1 MDSKSKV
8 AVITGAGSGIG
19 RTTALVFLA
28 DGYKVA
34 LAGRRLLT
42 LKETIAMAGDNSS
55 NAIAIATD
63 VTIPEQVTNLFST
76 TRETFGR
83 IDVVFNNAGAFA
95 PPVALEDMT
104 LEQWKT
110 VVDTNLTGMFLCIKE
125 AFCIMKD
132 QDPMGGRIINNGSV
146 SAYSPRPNSA
156 PYTASKHGVTGL
168 TKSAALDG
176 RKYDIICSQI
186 DIGNARTSIT
196 SRMTT
201 GVPQAGGT
209 VEPEAVMNVDDVASA
224 VLYMANLPPEA
235 NVQFMTIMATKMP
248 FIGRG

>member
-1 MDSKSKV
+1 MKPGSKV

-19 RTTALVFLA
+19 RSTALAFLN

-34 LAGRRLLT
+34 LAGRRLRALE
-42 LKETIAMAGDNSS
+42 ETIELADGNSQNAMAVV
-55 NAIAIATD
+55 TD
-63 VTIPEQVTNLFST
+63 VTVPEQVTNLFSKAKD
-76 TRETFGR
+76 TFGR

-95 PPVALEDMT
+95 PAVALEDMT

-110 VVDTNLTGMFLCIKE
+110 VIDTNLTGMFLCVRE
-125 AFCIMKD
+125 AFRIMKD

-201 GVPQAGGT
+201 GVPQADGAVT
-209 VEPEAVMNVDDVASA
+209 PEAVMNVDNVASA

>member
-1 MDSKSKV
+1 MNSRNK
-8 AVITGAGSGIG
+8 AAIITGAGSGIG
-19 RTTALVFLA
+19 RATALAFLA
-28 DGYKVA
+28 DGYQVA
-34 LAGRRLLT
+34 LAGRRLPALE
-42 LKETIAMAGDNSS
+42 ETMAMAGDNSS
-55 NAIAIATD
+55 YAIAVPTN
-63 VTIPEQVTNLFST
+63 VTEEVQVTKLFSKAK
-76 TRETFGR
+76 ETFGR

-95 PPVALEDMT
+95 PSVALENMT
-104 LEQWKT
+104 VEQWKS
-110 VVDTNLTGMFLCIKE
+110 VIDTNLTGMFLCIRE
-125 AFCIMKD
+125 AFRIMKA

-186 DIGNARTSIT
+186 DIGNAHTSIT
-196 SRMTT
+196 SRMTG
-201 GVPQAGGT
+201 GVLQADGAIK
-209 VEPEAVMNVDDVASA
+209 PEAVMNVDNVASA

>member
-1 MDSKSKV
+1 MNSKGK
-8 AVITGAGSGIG
+8 AAIITGGGSGIG
-19 RTTALVFLA
+19 RTTALAFLA
-28 DGYKVA
+28 DGYQVA
-34 LAGRRLLT
+34 LAGRRLPALE
-42 LKETIAMAGDNSS
+42 ETITIAGDNSS
-55 NAIAIATD
+55 NAIAIPTD
-63 VTIPEQVTNLFST
+63 VTIPEQVSNLFSKA
-76 TRETFGR
+76 RETFGR
-83 IDVVFNNAGAFA
+83 INVVFNNAGAFA
-95 PPVALEDMT
+95 PSVALEDLT

-110 VVDTNLTGMFLCIKE
+110 VVDTNLTGMFLCIRE
-125 AFCIMKD
+125 AFRIMKD

-146 SAYSPRPNSA
+146 SASSPRPNSA

-186 DIGNARTSIT
+186 DIGNARTTIT

-201 GVPQAGGT
+201 GVPQAGGKIQ
-209 VEPEAVMNVDDVASA
+209 PEAVMNVDNVASA

>member
-1 MDSKSKV
+1 MNHRSKV
-8 AVITGAGSGIG
+8 AIITGAGSGIG
-19 RTTALVFLA
+19 RTTALAFLNN
-28 DGYKVA
+28 GYQVA
-34 LAGRRLLT
+34 LAGRRLPALE
-42 LKETIAMAGDNSS
+42 ETMVMAGDTSS
-55 NAIAIATD
+55 QAIAIPTD
-63 VTIPEQVTNLFST
+63 VTIPEQVSNLFSKVK
-76 TRETFGR
+76 ETFGR

-95 PPVALEDMT
+95 PSVALEDMT

-110 VVDTNLTGMFLCIKE
+110 VVDTNLTGMFLCVRE
-125 AFCIMKD
+125 AFRIMKD

-196 SRMTT
+196 SRMTM

-209 VEPEAVMNVDDVASA
+209 IEPEAVMNVDNVASA

-235 NVQFMTIMATKMP
+235 NVQFMTILATKMP

>member
-19 RTTALVFLA
+19 RTTALAFLN
-28 DGYKVA
+28 DGYQVT
-34 LAGRRLLT
+34 LAGRRLPALE
-42 LKETIAMAGDNSS
+42 ETKAMAGENST
-55 NAIAIATD
+55 NAIEVATD

-125 AFCIMKD
+125 AFRIMKD

-209 VEPEAVMNVDDVASA
+209 AEPEAVMNVDNVASA

>member
-1 MDSKSKV
+1 MNSIDKV
-8 AVITGAGSGIG
+8 AIITGAGSGIG
-19 RTTALVFLA
+19 RTTALAFLA
-28 DGYKVA
+28 DGYQVA
-34 LAGRRLLT
+34 LAGRRLAALE
-42 LKETIAMAGDNSS
+42 ETIAIAGDNSL
-55 NAIAIATD
+55 NAIAVPTD
-63 VTIPEQVTNLFST
+63 VTIPEQVTNLFSR

-95 PPVALEDMT
+95 PSVALEDMT
-104 LEQWKT
+104 LET
-110 VVDTNLTGMFLCIKE
+110 VIDTNLTGMFLCIRE
-125 AFCIMKD
+125 AFRIMKD

-186 DIGNARTSIT
+186 DIGNARTTIT
-196 SRMTT
+196 SRMTS
-201 GVPQAGGT
+201 GVPQAGGNIQ
-209 VEPEAVMNVDDVASA
+209 PEAVMNVDNVASA